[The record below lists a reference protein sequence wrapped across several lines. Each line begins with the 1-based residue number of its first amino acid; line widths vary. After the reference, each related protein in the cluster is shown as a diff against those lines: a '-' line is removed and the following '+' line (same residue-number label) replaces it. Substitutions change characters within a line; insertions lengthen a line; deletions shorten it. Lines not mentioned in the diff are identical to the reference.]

1 MKYLIY
7 SALLISLAA
16 CGSKT
21 EKGEQEEQHAGA
33 EGMVAELTPVQY
45 TTVGVTTG
53 KIEPKQISSNIRANG
68 KLDVPP
74 QSMITISAPFGAFV
88 KNTELLQGSLIH
100 KGQVVVSLQHPDL
113 IQLQQDYLEN
123 KGQQEYLLAEYQRQE
138 ALAKE
143 NVNAQK
149 VFQQAKAN
157 YLSNAARIKGLQ
169 EKLKLLN
176 INLASLDAG
185 NIQSTIQLY
194 SPITGYVTVVNT
206 NIGAYV
212 NPSDK
217 LFEIVNTEH
226 LHAELTVFE
235 KDIPKLRLGQRVRFT
250 LANETTQRSARVHLI
265 GREISNERTVQV
277 HCHLDNE
284 DRELL
289 PGMYLTAW
297 IETGN
302 AMVNALPD
310 EAIIQ
315 FEGKPCI
322 FIAKGR
328 EAGAEGN
335 YLYEMLPIEKGN
347 SELGYTEVIMPP
359 GFDIKGTDVVIKGA
373 YALFSKLK
381 NTGEEDEH

>member
-7 SALLISLAA
+7 SVLFFALVS
-16 CGSKT
+16 CGSKKVKEAAKETVSTT
-21 EKGEQEEQHAGA
+21 EN
-33 EGMVAELTPVQY
+33 MIAELTPAQY
-45 TTVGVTTG
+45 KMAGIETG
-53 KIEPKQISSNIRANG
+53 KIEKKQISSNIRANG

-74 QSMITISAPFGAFV
+74 QSMITIAAPVGAFV
-88 KNTELLQGSLIH
+88 KNTELLQGTFIR
-100 KGQVVVSLQHPDL
+100 KGQVVVTLQHPDL

-123 KGQQEYLLAEYQRQE
+123 KSQQEYLQAEYQRQE
-138 ALAKE
+138 ILARE

-149 VFQQAKAN
+149 VYQQAKAN
-157 YLSNAARIKGLQ
+157 YLSNAARINGLQ

-176 INLASLDAG
+176 IDLKSLDAG
-185 NIQSTIQLY
+185 RIQRTINLY
-194 SPITGYVTVVNT
+194 SPITGYVTSVNT

-217 LFEIVNTEH
+217 LFSIVNTEH

-235 KDIPKLRLGQRVRFT
+235 KDIPKLKEEQRVRFT
-250 LANETTQRSARVHLI
+250 LANESKQRTARVHLI
-265 GREISNERTVQV
+265 GRQISDERSVQV

-302 AMVNALPD
+302 TMVDALPD

-315 FEGKPCI
+315 FEEKPCI
-322 FIAKGR
+322 FIDKGMDK
-328 EAGAEGN
+328 EGN
-335 YLYEMLPIEKGN
+335 HLYEMMPIEKGN
-347 SELGYTEVIMPP
+347 SELGFTEVMLPP
-359 GFDIKGTDVVIKGA
+359 GFDVQKTAVVMKGA
-373 YALFSKLK
+373 FALFSKLK
-381 NTGEEDEH
+381 NTEEE